1 MNFKLNELLKKN
13 QISQTELAKEL
24 KIAPSVVNR
33 YALNLR
39 EPNYA
44 MLCKIAD
51 YLHVTTDELLGRN
64 TNLINLESLPEEEK
78 TLVQKILNM
87 NNVQKA
93 QTINFVNALTMFDK

>member
-13 QISQTELAKEL
+13 RISQTELAKNL
-24 KIAPSVVNR
+24 KVAPSLVNR
-33 YALNLR
+33 YALQKL
-39 EPNYA
+39 EPNYE

-51 YLHVTTDELLGRN
+51 YLHVTTDELLGRK
-64 TNLINLESLPEEEK
+64 TNNINLEVLPEDEK
-78 TLVQKILNM
+78 SLITKILSM